1 MSQFRGM
8 KIKIY
13 NKDHSVAVQNELFR
27 LGYKWASGDTVPLY
41 PDTPYLFTHQGGRI
55 THNHCSRSF
64 AENARSY
71 TTLEDL
77 KKLPEPSVNQQI
89 REEIIKATTV
99 LNKYDIGCYSKAMTD
114 HGRGYWIGCKLTTT
128 LDDLLD
134 TEFPLETPEQKEL
147 SEVEEQMRK
156 LADRL
161 AELKGS

>member
-1 MSQFRGM
+1 MSEFKNMKFRV
-8 KIKIY
+8 
-13 NKDHSVAVQNELFR
+13 KDAAHSEQIQEALFA
-27 LGYKWASGDTVPLY
+27 LGYVWGRGETNVQL
-41 PDTPYLFTHQGGRI
+41 TNGPYLFASTHGQI
-55 THNHCSRSF
+55 TYDSREETYECSYKVE
-64 AENARSY
+64 A
-71 TTLEDL
+71 TLEDI
-77 KKLPEPSVNQQI
+77 LPSSNQQI

-161 AELKGS
+161 AELKGEVVFP